1 MSEQSSNTSQT
12 ASAFYDPD
20 SWCWR
25 TSQGSLLS
33 EEYPLLERLPDWGTT
48 ADGALCVQATPEH
61 LTGVRDGSASP
72 NLPTPAAWDG
82 ARGPDL
88 ARANRP
94 NSGGMDL
101 VTVTERL
108 LPTPVVNDMGR
119 GKTPEEWDSW
129 TDEMKHRHGNGNGH
143 GPSLEIEAARL
154 LPTPTS
160 QAAKH
165 GPTPDIHANG
175 FGSNLWDLPHL
186 LPTPTAR
193 DWKDTG
199 DLKKSVPDD
208 DSLLPRAI
216 AHHVISD
223 PTQEQSDDGNGSS
236 DDQPP
241 PQAMIEDSDP
251 SLSSG

>member
-1 MSEQSSNTSQT
+1 
-12 ASAFYDPD
+12 
-20 SWCWR
+20 
-25 TSQGSLLS
+25 
-33 EEYPLLERLPDWGTT
+33 
-48 ADGALCVQATPEH
+48 
-61 LTGVRDGSASP
+61 
-72 NLPTPAAWDG
+72 
-82 ARGPDL
+82 
-88 ARANRP
+88 
-94 NSGGMDL
+94 MDL

-154 LPTPTS
+154 L
-160 QAAKH
+160 
-165 GPTPDIHANG
+165 
-175 FGSNLWDLPHL
+175 
-186 LPTPTAR
+186 PTAR